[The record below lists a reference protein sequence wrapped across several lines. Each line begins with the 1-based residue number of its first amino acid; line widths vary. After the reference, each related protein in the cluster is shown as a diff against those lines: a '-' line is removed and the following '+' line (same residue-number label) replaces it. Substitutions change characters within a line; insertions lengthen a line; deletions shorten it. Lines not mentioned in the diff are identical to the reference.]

1 MNQIQIQINRR
12 RIEWLTHQNET
23 LQAEIKEYESISDS
37 AIKKSREFSQMQ
49 EEICSIANEVH
60 QLGAG
65 LNMISTLSHNI
76 HSLLYGGT
84 SMVAEENLKNTQGEV
99 ERKIEEAE
107 EIISANNK
115 EIERLQNEILI
126 LQNEEGSKDV

>member
-1 MNQIQIQINRR
+1 
-12 RIEWLTHQNET
+12 
-23 LQAEIKEYESISDS
+23 
-37 AIKKSREFSQMQ
+37 
-49 EEICSIANEVH
+49 
-60 QLGAG
+60 
-65 LNMISTLSHNI
+65 
-76 HSLLYGGT
+76 
-84 SMVAEENLKNTQGEV
+84 MVAEENLKNTQGEV